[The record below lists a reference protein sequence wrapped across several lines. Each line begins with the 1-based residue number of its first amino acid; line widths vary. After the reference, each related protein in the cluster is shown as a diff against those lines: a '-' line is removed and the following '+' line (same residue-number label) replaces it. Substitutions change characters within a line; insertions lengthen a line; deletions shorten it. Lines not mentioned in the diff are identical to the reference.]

1 LLRAMYRHDDK
12 ETRFNVRGIFEKH
25 AADLCEAMLGVQHPI
40 TVVMRTFR
48 KVESKAQVLS
58 AIVDSLL
65 GTVQTEFAF
74 GEAHDLSIYLV
85 KRQWVTLQVL
95 CKYHEAERI
104 LERALAICTPLYGT
118 RHVFTLR
125 LLDQLAC
132 LVFERQ
138 NYSRAKCLFERLL
151 RDSRNEYG
159 RVTHPGLREDALTGL
174 AHLAKVDRDL
184 PKAEALLREALDLC
198 LTCWGPNDESTIC
211 AVSTL
216 EQTLRECGKESEADR
231 LGVFSRLEDDSCV

>member
-1 LLRAMYRHDDK
+1 
-12 ETRFNVRGIFEKH
+12 
-25 AADLCEAMLGVQHPI
+25 
-40 TVVMRTFR
+40 MRTFR
-48 KVESKAQVLS
+48 KVESKAPVLS
-58 AIVDSLL
+58 AIFGSLL
-65 GTVQTEFAF
+65 GTVQPQFAS
-74 GEAHDLSIYLV
+74 GEVHDLSIYLV
-85 KRQWVTLQVL
+85 KRQWVCLQVF

-104 LERALAICTPLYGT
+104 LERALAICTALYGT

-125 LLDQLAC
+125 LLGLLAC

-151 RDSRNEYG
+151 CDSRNEDG

-184 PKAEALLREALDLC
+184 PKAEVLLREALDLC
-198 LTCWGPNDESTIC
+198 LRCWGPKDESTIC

-231 LGVFSRLEDDSCV
+231 LAAFFRLEDDSFVWPDWPSI